1 MKYYGDEVGNSLP
14 ADLEKTNAAAA
25 SSAASTSKDS
35 YTEKITLR
43 LVNNKQYKF
52 WFKYKYEDPE
62 TKEIVLS
69 DSSPIWTESFTV
81 PNLTR
86 AVKNLTLTAGSQ
98 SYGVKFDLDPL
109 SVQEDVVIFES
120 LTSDFATQTI
130 VYTGTSTNV
139 SILTTGPNAFANRWV
154 KVRSRDK
161 WDDLNISEATA
172 GPIKP
177 FTSDPDTTYTVENP
191 GSSSA
196 TASIDPKDLSGFSL
210 VSTISWAQSTN
221 VKTAGYAIR
230 WSTDNPSTVAT
241 PLWEYAS
248 VSGIATTSF
257 TATGLIPNT
266 TYYYQVASTT
276 PYDVV
281 NWTGAAS
288 GTFIASDAD
297 GTAAGALARL
307 KSFIA
312 IGGASQDLFKIGTGI
327 TQGINLSV
335 DPIVS
340 PTLTQGTYHGIILNK
355 STTNVGNNFWLTTGQ
370 FRVGNPTEFMYWNG
384 TNLYLTGSINATGGK
399 FTGNVQLAIPPL
411 ATTSGVLYAGANPTS
426 GARVRFSSEGI
437 FAYDNTSTSNETG
450 QTFSLVQSTGRLN
463 AELGTVGGWSLAKT
477 SLSSSNTKIEN
488 SGNITLGN
496 QVGSIY
502 PIIRLSADDPTYR
515 LWIGSNSGSTAPF
528 RVTKEGILYASAAVI
543 GLAAGSTIEGY
554 ATSDQL
560 TATNNNLATTNSNI
574 SGFSS
579 TITALNNRV
588 GTVETNK
595 ANSSDVNTALGLK
608 ANSFDVNTALGLKAN
623 LSALDAKL
631 DTNAFSVLAVAE
643 RINLID
649 PNVVTIDGGKLTAGS
664 VDTLQLAVGAVTAV
678 EIAAGTI
685 TADEIAA
692 GAITAEKIEAGAIT
706 AGKIAATQTLSGHT
720 IVGNR
725 IATSSSSTRVELVNN
740 TVDSLRAIISGST
753 VGHVLGYGTAAQGG
767 MVMHY
772 GSTANPDV
780 TSGHVRVQSNYAIL
794 VGTASNYVEADSNS
808 IYLRNGSGGV
818 LANLNTLASGA
829 SNVRYTGT
837 QFYAVTSTRDSKTNI
852 QDISFTDNQIK
863 SLRPR
868 VFQGKEDIK
877 WGMEQYGLG
886 LIAEEV
892 AEIEGLETL
901 IDKDKD
907 GNLVGVNYDR
917 ISVALIDVLKR
928 VLDRLDALES

>member
-1 MKYYGDEVGNSLP
+1 MPKDYEDGIGASLP
-14 ADLEKTNAAAA
+14 ADLEKTNAASAA
-25 SSAASTSKDS
+25 AAASTSKDS
-35 YTEKITLR
+35 YTKKITMR
-43 LVNNKQYKF
+43 LVKGKEYKF
-52 WFKYKYEDPE
+52 WFKYKYENPD
-62 TKEIVLS
+62 TKEITLS
-69 DSSPIWTESFTV
+69 ESSPIWKESFV
-81 PNLTR
+81 IPNLTK
-86 AVKNLTLTAGSQ
+86 AVKNLTLTPGSQ

-139 SILTTGPNAFANRWV
+139 TVLTTGPNAFANRWV

-161 WDDLNISEATA
+161 WDDLNISEATD
-172 GPIKP
+172 GPVKP

-191 GSSSA
+191 GSTNA
-196 TASIDPKDLSGFSL
+196 EANIDPKDLSGFSL
-210 VSTISWAQSTN
+210 VAKINWAKSTN
-221 VKTAGYAIR
+221 TKTAGYAIR
-230 WSTDNPSTVAT
+230 WSTNDPSAAGVT

-248 VSGIATTSF
+248 VSGIDTLSF

-327 TQGINLSV
+327 AQGINLSV

-463 AELGTVGGWSLAKT
+463 ATLGTVGGWSLAT
-477 SLSSSNTKIEN
+477 TGLSSSNTKIEN

-515 LWIGSNSGSTAPF
+515 LWIGSNSGSSAKF
-528 RVTKEGILYASAAVI
+528 AVTKEGVLYATGAVF
-543 GLAAGSTIEGY
+543 GAGTSVEGY

-560 TATNNNLATTNSNI
+560 TAANNNIATANSNI
-574 SGFSS
+574 SGFNS
-579 TITALNNRV
+579 TLTLLNSRV
-588 GTVETNK
+588 GTVETDK
-595 ANSSDVNTALGLK
+595 ANSSDVNTALNAK
-608 ANSFDVNTALGLKAN
+608 ANSIDVTNALNLKA
-623 LSALDAKL
+623 SQAALDEKL
-631 DTNAFSVLAVAE
+631 DTNAFSVLAVAQ

-649 PNVVTIDGGKLTAGS
+649 TNVVTIDGGKLTAGS

-678 EIAAGTI
+678 EIAAG
-685 TADEIAA
+685 
-692 GAITAEKIEAGAIT
+692 AITAEKIEAGAIT
-706 AGKIAATQTLSGHT
+706 ANKIAATQTLSGHT
-720 IVGNR
+720 IIGNR
-725 IATSSSSTRVELVNN
+725 IATSSSSSRVELINAAD
-740 TVDSLRAIISGST
+740 DSLRVLVNGNIKGHLLGWGTST
-753 VGHVLGYGTAAQGG
+753 TGG
-767 MVMHY
+767 MILHQ
-772 GSTANPDV
+772 GTTANPDATNGV
-780 TSGHVRVQSNYAIL
+780 VKVQPSYVMLA
-794 VGTASNYVEADSNS
+794 GASNNYIEIGGGGGG
-808 IYLRNGSGGV
+808 IYLRTTGTTNNGLSATINSTTGT
-818 LANLNTLASGA
+818 ANM
-829 SNVRYTGT
+829 RYTAGEI
-837 QFYAVTSTRDSKTNI
+837 FYISSTRDSKINI
-852 QDISFTDNQIK
+852 QDISFDDSLIKQI
-863 SLRPR
+863 RPR
-868 VFQGKEDIK
+868 KFQGKIDLEREDTNFN
-877 WGMEQYGLG
+877 LG
-886 LIAEEV
+886 LIAEEL
-892 AEIEGLETL
+892 AEIEGLDL
-901 IDKDKD
+901 LVDKDKD
-907 GNLVGVNYDR
+907 NNVVGVNYDR
-917 ISVALIDVLKR
+917 LPVLIIDVLKR
-928 VLDRLDALES
+928 VLDRLDALEA